1 LVKGE
6 KMKNV
11 FLKFLVVFT
20 LISSLFILNAKQG
33 EKFILILKES
43 NINGKILY
51 KLKDKLSLNQLEI
64 NDSLKHNYM
73 LQRIVE
79 KIFDH
84 EDEYAD
90 EELFFVDTIIDKDG
104 NEWTLS
110 VNVLDDNSSV
120 SQFIS
125 KKDNLIING
134 WINRNNKDIFGL
146 KIFNF

>member
-1 LVKGE
+1 
-6 KMKNV
+6 MKNI
-11 FLKFLVVFT
+11 FLKFIVVLTLVG
-20 LISSLFILNAKQG
+20 SLFILNAKQG

-43 NINGKILY
+43 NINGKVLY
-51 KLKDKLSLNQLEI
+51 KLKDKLSLNELEI
-64 NDSLKHNYM
+64 NNSLKRNYM
-73 LQRIVE
+73 LQRILE

-84 EDEYAD
+84 EDEYTD
-90 EELFFVDTIIDKDG
+90 EELFFVDTLIDKDG

-110 VNVLDDNSSV
+110 VNVLDNNSSV

-125 KKDNLIING
+125 KKDDLIING